1 MEQMVIFK
9 ELGKYKMTTL
19 ENYEATVR
27 DARKVTTFDDCYSFM
42 QCVTALGNVSGVMFY
57 DRTGDT

>member
-19 ENYEATVR
+19 ENYEAKIR
-27 DARKVTTFDDCYSFM
+27 DAHKVTTFNDCYSFM
-42 QCVTALGNVSGVMFY
+42 QCIMALGNIDGVMFY
-57 DRTGDT
+57 DRTGDV